1 MIIATT
7 PSIVETPIGALRRY
21 TRKPKAIATT
31 MKSNDTIATEA
42 FVATTASP
50 KASPLAFVVP
60 NVPATI
66 EAKAATTRISVR

>member
-1 MIIATT
+1 
-7 PSIVETPIGALRRY
+7 
-21 TRKPKAIATT
+21 